1 MLHTVSAPSS
11 PTANTEQKPCICIFS
26 ALYEPHIGGV
36 ESYTKGIAEALV
48 AKGQRVIVVTMNA
61 NDAAPKETADGVE
74 IIRLPCR
81 PFLNGR
87 FPLPLNNNEAERLQ
101 SWLEQQQIDNVV
113 INTRFYRLSAQGAHF
128 ARTRGIAPILIEH
141 GSAHL
146 TLGNPALD
154 APLHLIEHAIT
165 ALIKRYNP
173 ICFAVSKKASAWL
186 SHFGI
191 VSQGEIPNAIDADAF
206 VNQASNRDFRNE
218 LGIPEDALLI
228 AFAGRFVPEKGV
240 LQLAEAI
247 NNLEADRNIFA
258 VMAGDGP
265 LRRKAQQLK
274 STHLATPGTL
284 SKSDLA
290 ALLLQ
295 ADALCLPSRS
305 EGFCTMFLEAAAC
318 GTAII
323 ATDVGGMHEIAPTN
337 EYGIVLESMSA
348 SDVKTALE
356 KAASNRATIK
366 HMGERLAARVRG
378 QCTWRESA
386 NKLIQ
391 EVQTS
396 ASDAP

>member
-1 MLHTVSAPSS
+1 MLHTVSAFSS
-11 PTANTEQKPCICIFS
+11 PTADTAHKPCICIFS

-48 AKGQRVIVVTMNA
+48 AKGQRVIVVTMNT
-61 NDAAPKETADGVE
+61 NDAAPEESSNNVE

-87 FPLPLNNNEAERLQ
+87 FPLPLNNNEADRLW
-101 SWLEQQQIDNVV
+101 SWLKEQPIDNVV
-113 INTRFYRLSAQGAHF
+113 INTRFYCLSSQGAHF
-128 ARTRGIAPILIEH
+128 ARTRSITPLLVEH

-154 APLHLIEHAIT
+154 APLHLIEHAMT
-165 ALIKRYNP
+165 ASIKRYNP
-173 ICFAVSKKASAWL
+173 TCFAVSKKASAWL

-191 VSQGEIPNAIDADAF
+191 ASQGEIPNAIDADAF

-218 LGIPEDALLI
+218 LGIPEDAFLV

-247 NNLEADRNIFA
+247 KDLKADCNIFA

-265 LRRKAQQLK
+265 LRCKAQQLGAVR
-274 STHLATPGTL
+274 LATPGAL

-337 EYGIVLESMSA
+337 EYGILLESMSA
-348 SDVKTALE
+348 SDVKDAL
-356 KAASNRATIK
+356 
-366 HMGERLAARVRG
+366 
-378 QCTWRESA
+378 
-386 NKLIQ
+386 
-391 EVQTS
+391 
-396 ASDAP
+396 